1 MRTTVSARHCTITED
16 LRVRAERIVSRLAG
30 RTPFGQEATVVF
42 DAESLAHTV
51 EIRFRLSGGE
61 VLVAAGEGT
70 DHRSALDE
78 AERRLRRQ
86 LSRPGAKPRR
96 GPSQV

>member
-16 LRVRAERIVSRLAG
+16 LRERAERIVSRLAG

-70 DHRSALDE
+70 DHRSALDQ